1 MFCFLRNRKV
11 VPMSFFNKIFTN
23 YGISNNT
30 AVKYLSLI
38 ALTIVVLLICL
49 VTNWIGKRIAK
60 KVLPRYIKRSKAR
73 FDDILLNN
81 KFYERLSHILPII
94 TIYLVEP
101 LYGEY
106 SNIVE
111 KIANSYLIIVVVLL
125 VVSILDSVDELYK
138 TYEISKTKPITA
150 VLQVVKVI
158 IYIITGIILVAN
170 LMGENPLALLG
181 GLGALSAV
189 FSLVFKDPILGFI
202 GGIQLTS
209 TDMLRVG
216 DWIYVPK
223 YNAEGTVIEI
233 ALTTISLEAFDKT
246 TVTVPNYSLITDSF
260 VNYRGMQD
268 SGGRRIKRSFYIDMN
283 SIKFCTEEMLERFK
297 KIDYIKD
304 YIIQKEKEISE
315 YNEQLGVE
323 SGDRINGRRLTN
335 IGVFRIYL
343 QKYLEGHLQIR
354 NDMTLM
360 VRQLEPIENG
370 VPIEIYVFTNTT
382 NWVEYEGIQSDIFDH
397 ALSVAGEFDIRL
409 YQRPSGYDIKL
420 SK

>member
-1 MFCFLRNRKV
+1 MN
-11 VPMSFFNKIFTN
+11 FFNKIFTY
-23 YGISNNT
+23 YGLNNNT
-30 AVKYLSLI
+30 AIKYLSII
-38 ALTIVVLLICL
+38 ALSIVVLLICL
-49 VTNWIGKRIAK
+49 LAYGIGKMITNK
-60 KVLPRYIKRSKAR
+60 IIPRYIKKSKNK
-73 FDDILLNN
+73 FDDILLSN
-81 KFYERLSHILPII
+81 KFYSRLSHVLPII
-94 TIYLVEP
+94 IVYLVEP

-106 SNIVE
+106 SETVE
-111 KIANSYLIIVVVLL
+111 KIAHAYLIIVVVLL
-125 VVSILDSVDELYK
+125 LVSLLDSVDELYK
-138 TYEISKTKPITA
+138 AYEISKTKPITA
-150 VLQVVKVI
+150 ILQVVKVI
-158 IYIITGIILVAN
+158 VYIVTGIILVAN

-189 FSLVFKDPILGFI
+189 FSLVFKDPILGFV

-209 TDMLRVG
+209 TDILRVG
-216 DWIYVPK
+216 DWIYVQK

-283 SIKFCTEEMLERFK
+283 SIMFCTEEMLEEFK
-297 KIDYIKD
+297 KIDIIKD
-304 YIIQKEKEISE
+304 YIIQKEKEIFE
-315 YNEQLGVE
+315 YNIKLGVE

-335 IGVFRIYL
+335 IGVFRVYL
-343 QKYLEGHLQIR
+343 QKYLEGHSKIR

-382 NWVEYEGIQSDIFDH
+382 NWIEYESIQSDVFDH
-397 ALSVAGEFDIRL
+397 VLSVAGEFNIRL
-409 YQRPSGYDIKL
+409 YQRPSGYDIKT
-420 SK
+420 SQII